1 MILSSLNHIMNKRGW
16 VKFAYLGT
24 SCWGSVP
31 KEPTS
36 NLHSS
41 LHIWCNFWRKFLT
54 KNKGWTT
61 YLTRPVADDV
71 CFERTNSAIYTMA
84 LKHFEKK
91 QVRQVFGINLLSL
104 HREKKQE
111 KRNGQWLIERQLLSV
126 WVEWNWVHRSDRVTH
141 CICIWHVLHVTC

>member
-41 LHIWCNFWRKFLT
+41 LHIWWNFWRKILT
-54 KNKGWTT
+54 KTDDEP
-61 YLTRPVADDV
+61 LTSHDRWLMMYVSNVQA
-71 CFERTNSAIYTMA
+71 A
-84 LKHFEKK
+84 LFIPWRWKNFEKK
-91 QVRQVFGINLLSL
+91 QVRQVFCINLLSL

-111 KRNGQWLIERQLLSV
+111 KRNGRWLIERQLLSV

-141 CICIWHVLHVTC
+141 CICIWHVWHVKC